1 MSAWDDLV
9 RIFSYTDSGVLDDMF
24 ARDKNIGVCA
34 KEVLDK
40 HAHELAEKQRAWAA
54 EQGGKDIR
62 VEPGEL
68 PDIVQ
73 AAVGVVAD
81 LIDPES
87 EEL

>member
-1 MSAWDDLV
+1 MSASERL
-9 RIFSYTDSGVLDDMF
+9 IA
-24 ARDKNIGVCA
+24 ARDAVEDQMADDGDGHLVD
-34 KEVLDK
+34 ELLDAY
-40 HAHELAEKQRAWAA
+40 AHKLAEKQRAWAA

-87 EEL
+87 DRE